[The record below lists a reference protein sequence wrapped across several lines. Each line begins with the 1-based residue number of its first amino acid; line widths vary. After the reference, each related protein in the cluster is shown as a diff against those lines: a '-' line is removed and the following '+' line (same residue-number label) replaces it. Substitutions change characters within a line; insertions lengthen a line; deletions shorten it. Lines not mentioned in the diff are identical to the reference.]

1 MTPEPRQS
9 EVAAKLERSCWELAD
24 RMVRDLSTK
33 IAAAER
39 GEYDGNPAVMR
50 DTLNAW
56 LEYRHAHGPDDERL
70 PL

>member
-1 MTPEPRQS
+1 MSDRAPEPR
-9 EVAAKLERSCWELAD
+9 LCWELAD
-24 RMVRDLSTK
+24 EKIADLRAK

-50 DTLNAW
+50 ASLDGW
-56 LEYRHAHGPDDERL
+56 LEYRHDHGPTDERS